1 MRRIKYLILFLIC
14 FVGVSSNVYA
24 DSVSLSASKTTITV
38 GTSVNVTA
46 NVITDSPL
54 VSIEGSFKCTGA
66 GTSNGVDMAWDDS
79 SNSVKSKSFSVSVK
93 PTETGKITCTTS
105 GVRLTKMS
113 SDSWIN
119 IGNKSVTITVNAASS
134 GSSSNS
140 SSSSSSG
147 VKKYSSDNDLKN
159 LEVEGYK
166 ISPEFNKDTTEYTLT
181 VDDDV
186 ETVKINATSN
196 DSKATVTGTG
206 DIKLSSGDNNIEV
219 KVTAENGNDK
229 IYKIKIVV
237 EDQNPI
243 TVKIGE
249 SEYTVIKKNNDVLK
263 VLDDFEESS
272 LILDDEEV
280 VSYVNE
286 KCKITLVILKD
297 SLGNSNY
304 YIYDS
309 TKNLYTLFKYY
320 TLDNV
325 NLYLESMPNN
335 LVPKY
340 YEKTSFK
347 LDDEKIEAYKLK
359 DGNNYLV
366 YGTDLSTGEKS
377 IYLYDLV
384 NNDIIKY
391 DDSEVSLY
399 NGKIKIYRNCVIA
412 SIGVLLFV
420 IIVIMIKVILK
431 ARKRKKKIKRV

>member
-46 NVITDSPL
+46 NVATDSPL

-93 PTETGKITCTTS
+93 PTEAGKITCTTS

-186 ETVKINATSN
+186 ETVKIKATSN

-272 LILDDEEV
+272 IILDDEEV

-309 TKNLYTLFKYY
+309 TKNSYTLFKYY

-399 NGKIKIYRNCVIA
+399 NDKIKIYRNCAIA
-412 SIGVLLFV
+412 SIGILLFV
-420 IIVIMIKVILK
+420 IIAIMIKVILK